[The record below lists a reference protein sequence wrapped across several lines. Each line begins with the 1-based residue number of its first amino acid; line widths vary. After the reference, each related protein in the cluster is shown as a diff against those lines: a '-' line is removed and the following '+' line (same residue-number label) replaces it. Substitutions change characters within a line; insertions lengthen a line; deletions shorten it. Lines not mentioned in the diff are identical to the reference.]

1 MARVA
6 IVTDSNAYLSPRLA
20 ERLGVIVLPHTIHLP
35 QGSFKEGVN
44 LTPSQY
50 FRMVQ
55 DSTRDVLP
63 SASGPSLEEFI
74 DLYGQLFRQTDQI
87 FSLHISSHLSK
98 TVENAEMASKLYLG
112 RCRIEVIDSLSTT
125 VGLGYMVQT
134 AAVAAASGHDL
145 DDCIRLVRGM
155 MSHIYLFFLTKHLP
169 YLEREH
175 RISPAQSILG
185 TMLNIMPLLQIED
198 GEIIPLEKVRT
209 SQQGIDKLFDYVS
222 EFSQLKKAVILQHG
236 FDKETGALLERLE
249 TAYPG
254 REFNILTSNP
264 SLAVHM
270 GPDSLGVVVLEA
282 LS

>member
-55 DSTRDVLP
+55 DSRRDVLP

-87 FSLHISSHLSK
+87 LSLHVSSHLSK
-98 TVENAEMASKLYLG
+98 TVENARMARRLYLG

-209 SQQGIDKLFDYVS
+209 SQQGVDKLFDYVS

>member
-55 DSTRDVLP
+55 DSRRDVLP

-87 FSLHISSHLSK
+87 LSLHVSSHLSK
-98 TVENAEMASKLYLG
+98 TVENARMARRLYLG

-134 AAVAAASGHDL
+134 AAVAAAAGHDL

>member
-20 ERLGVIVLPHTIHLP
+20 ERLGVTVLPHTIHLP

-55 DSTRDVLP
+55 DSKRDVLP

-87 FSLHISSHLSK
+87 LSLHISSHLSK
-98 TVENAEMASKLYLG
+98 TVENAQMASKLYLG

>member
-55 DSTRDVLP
+55 DSKRDVLP

-74 DLYGQLFRQTDQI
+74 DLYGQLFRQTDQVL
-87 FSLHISSHLSK
+87 SLHISSHLSK
-98 TVENAEMASKLYLG
+98 TVENAQMASKLYLG

-222 EFSQLKKAVILQHG
+222 EFSQLKRAVILQHG

>member
-1 MARVA
+1 VARVA

-55 DSTRDVLP
+55 DSKRDVLP

-87 FSLHISSHLSK
+87 LSLHISSHLSK
-98 TVENAEMASKLYLG
+98 TVENAQMASKLYLG

>member
-1 MARVA
+1 VARVA
-6 IVTDSNAYLSPRLA
+6 IVTDSNAYISPRLA

-55 DSTRDVLP
+55 DSRRDVLP

-87 FSLHISSHLSK
+87 LSLHSSSHLSK
-98 TVENAEMASKLYLG
+98 TVENARMARGLYLG

-185 TMLNIMPLLQIED
+185 TMLNVMPLLQIED

-209 SQQGIDKLFDYVS
+209 SQQGVDKLFDYVS

>member
-55 DSTRDVLP
+55 DSKRDVLP

-74 DLYGQLFRQTDQI
+74 DLYGQLFRQTDQVL
-87 FSLHISSHLSK
+87 SLHISSHLSK
-98 TVENAEMASKLYLG
+98 TVENAHMASKLYLG

>member
-55 DSTRDVLP
+55 DSRRDALP
-63 SASGPSLEEFI
+63 SASGPSFEEFI

-87 FSLHISSHLSK
+87 LSLHISSHLSK
-98 TVENAEMASKLYLG
+98 TVENARMARGLYLG

-185 TMLNIMPLLQIED
+185 TMLNVMPLLQIED

-209 SQQGIDKLFDYVS
+209 SQQGVDKLFDYVS

>member
-55 DSTRDVLP
+55 DSRRDALP
-63 SASGPSLEEFI
+63 SASGPSFEEFI

-87 FSLHISSHLSK
+87 LSLHISSHLSK
-98 TVENAEMASKLYLG
+98 TVENARMARGLYLG

-209 SQQGIDKLFDYVS
+209 GQQGVDKLFDYVS

>member
-55 DSTRDVLP
+55 DSRRDVLP
-63 SASGPSLEEFI
+63 SASGPSLEEFS

-87 FSLHISSHLSK
+87 LSLHVSSHLSK
-98 TVENAEMASKLYLG
+98 TVENARMARGLYLG

-145 DDCIRLVRGM
+145 DDCIRLVRGL

-175 RISPAQSILG
+175 RISSAQSILG

-249 TAYPG
+249 AAYPG

>member
-55 DSTRDVLP
+55 DSRRDVLP

-87 FSLHISSHLSK
+87 LSLHVSSHLSK
-98 TVENAEMASKLYLG
+98 TVENARMASRLYLG

-209 SQQGIDKLFDYVS
+209 SQQGVDKLFDYVS

>member
-55 DSTRDVLP
+55 DSKRNVLP

-74 DLYGQLFRQTDQI
+74 DLYGQLFRQTDQVL
-87 FSLHISSHLSK
+87 SLHISSHLSK
-98 TVENAEMASKLYLG
+98 TVENAHMASKLYLG

-222 EFSQLKKAVILQHG
+222 EFSQLKRAVILQHG

>member
-55 DSTRDVLP
+55 DSRRDVLP
-63 SASGPSLEEFI
+63 SASGPSFEEFS

-87 FSLHISSHLSK
+87 LSLHVSSHLSK
-98 TVENAEMASKLYLG
+98 TVDNARMARGLYLG

-134 AAVAAASGHDL
+134 AAVAAAAGHDL

-155 MSHIYLFFLTKHLP
+155 MSHIHLFFLTKHLP

>member
-55 DSTRDVLP
+55 DSRRDALP

-87 FSLHISSHLSK
+87 LSLHISSHLSK
-98 TVENAEMASKLYLG
+98 TVENAQMASKLYLG

-236 FDKETGALLERLE
+236 FDKETSALLERLE

>member
-55 DSTRDVLP
+55 DSRRDILP
-63 SASGPSLEEFI
+63 TASGPSFEEFI

-87 FSLHISSHLSK
+87 LSLHVSSHLSK
-98 TVENAEMASKLYLG
+98 TVDNARMARGLYLG

-134 AAVAAASGHDL
+134 AAVAAAAGHDL

>member
-55 DSTRDVLP
+55 DSKRDVLP

-87 FSLHISSHLSK
+87 LSLHISSHLSK
-98 TVENAEMASKLYLG
+98 TVENAHMASKLYLG

-222 EFSQLKKAVILQHG
+222 EFSQLKRAVILQHG